1 MTDRDALGEPDVFCS
16 EQSLRLFVARQS
28 MPSEFK
34 DKSREIAMLLVYS
47 KSREGAIPLYT
58 AAQALALA
66 DAEVARER
74 EACASAVSMAMDQR
88 RAPKPWVSLA
98 VKTIRARGQGEHNG

>member
-1 MTDRDALGEPDVFCS
+1 
-16 EQSLRLFVARQS
+16 

-58 AAQALALA
+58 AAQARALA

-74 EACASAVSMAMDQR
+74 EACAVLAWSTGMDYHSKR
-88 RAPKPWVSLA
+88 MLGAICADARDVGSKCAYA
-98 VKTIRARGQGEHNG
+98 IRARGQVK